1 VRERAGALFV
11 DGDAFFNTRRVQIAM
26 MAAHYSIPTAFAVR
40 EYVDAGG
47 LMSYGTHLLDMFR
60 QVGIYSGR
68 ILKGAKPADLPV
80 LQSTRLELVINAQT
94 AGMLGL
100 TVPAALLSIADEVI
114 RRGRASAAGANVML
128 RPH

>member
-1 VRERAGALFV
+1 VAVRERAGALFV

-60 QVGIYSGR
+60 QVDVYSGR
-68 ILKGAKPADLPV
+68 ILRVPS
-80 LQSTRLELVINAQT
+80 LQICQCCNRPGWSWSSMRRLRECSGPHRRQPCSASPTR
-94 AGMLGL
+94 
-100 TVPAALLSIADEVI
+100 
-114 RRGRASAAGANVML
+114 
-128 RPH
+128 